1 MILRILREWTID
13 AVGFGVQPKI
23 NYNRN
28 WMIFYFIYGIIA
40 KFLLI
45 NIIIAILVEKYIASK
60 EKLGKKHLNFDI

>member
-1 MILRILREWTID
+1 
-13 AVGFGVQPKI
+13 
-23 NYNRN
+23 
-28 WMIFYFIYGIIA
+28 MIFYFIYGIIA